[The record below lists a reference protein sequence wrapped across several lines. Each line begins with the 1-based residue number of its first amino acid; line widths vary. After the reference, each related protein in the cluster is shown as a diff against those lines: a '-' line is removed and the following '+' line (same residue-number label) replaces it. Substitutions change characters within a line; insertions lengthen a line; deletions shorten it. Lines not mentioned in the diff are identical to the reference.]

1 MSLIKYIGRLR
12 QMHDLIRRG
21 STGDSVEFA
30 EKIGL
35 NRAMLLRNLGEM
47 KELGARIKYSK
58 LRRTYY
64 YEEEFYFYIGGK
76 RDRDLDD
83 ISGMSRRR
91 H

>member
-1 MSLIKYIGRLR
+1 MSLIKYIRRLK

-30 EKIGL
+30 EKVGL

-47 KELGARIKYSK
+47 KELGARIKYSR

-64 YEEEFYFYIGGK
+64 YEEEFYFYVGSK
-76 RDRDLDD
+76 RD
-83 ISGMSRRR
+83 SGQDNMSNNGSRRY
-91 H
+91 